1 MYAQIFITAKYDSE
15 ELRQALTNHIGA
27 SAIPAVE
34 ALRRAGMAGDARATA
49 PSVVAAQGLRNV
61 VTVLY
66 FFDGPDTIFIHIS
79 AERVANLKTQ
89 AERVTRELWPL
100 LKSRNRSA
108 LAYLFAQEKDKQ
120 DVRMISG
127 ERVSLPRK
135 VVQAIAEKWMSRMVV
150 PAVVFALTAY
160 RLSGTSA
167 VQSAGIGALA
177 AFIGMSMEISLF
189 IFQARDWVWREVL

>member
-66 FFDGPDTIFIHIS
+66 FFNGPDTIFHS
-79 AERVANLKTQ
+79 HFCGESG
-89 AERVTRELWPL
+89 
-100 LKSRNRSA
+100 KS
-108 LAYLFAQEKDKQ
+108 ED
-120 DVRMISG
+120 
-127 ERVSLPRK
+127 
-135 VVQAIAEKWMSRMVV
+135 
-150 PAVVFALTAY
+150 
-160 RLSGTSA
+160 
-167 VQSAGIGALA
+167 AG
-177 AFIGMSMEISLF
+177 
-189 IFQARDWVWREVL
+189 